1 MYTQEEIIYRKAL
14 VEVNEIISRLNEEN
28 KQKIPKKVI
37 DAILNNMDKEYTFE
51 LDKKYLLYE
60 QNLLPETVAII
71 SVIYSD
77 YLCSE
82 EERKKWKQYDIYCM
96 QKIEEMK
103 TQKYNNEDIFKN
115 ENKEEKAIV
124 KVEKKTLFKTILNK
138 ILNFIHKK

>member
-77 YLCSE
+77 YLCLE